1 MSQLISAKPMY
12 QKIRERLERDIS
24 GGKYAAGEKFPSE
37 AALVGRF
44 GASRIT
50 VGRAVR
56 ELQEHGLLDRVAG
69 SGTYVRGAGPR
80 PKEGLLFGLVIPNL
94 GETEIFEPICQ
105 GIAAAPEA
113 RGHGLLW
120 AHADLG
126 AESREDQ
133 ALELARYCVARHVA
147 GVFFAP
153 LEFSPASPEINARVM
168 KLLHAPGIAVVLLDR
183 RPEEAGER
191 RTCDLVGIDN
201 HRAGYLA
208 AEHLLRL
215 GARRVGFVR
224 LEGQAT
230 TVKARVRG
238 YQDALVEFGVAGHV
252 FNMRANRAM
261 EWNAEARECDAFVCA
276 NDRVAGRWM
285 QTLLGQGV
293 HIPGD
298 VRIVGIDDVNYASLL
313 PVPLTTVHQPCRE
326 IGEAA
331 LRVMLERLARPKM
344 AARDVLLDC
353 TLVVRESCGGKPGGK
368 PGDRRNVSRF

>member
-1 MSQLISAKPMY
+1 M
-12 QKIRERLERDIS
+12 
-24 GGKYAAGEKFPSE
+24 
-37 AALVGRF
+37 GRC

-56 ELQEHGLLDRVAG
+56 ELQERGLLDRVAG
-69 SGTYVRGAGPR
+69 SGTYVRGTGPR
-80 PKEGLLFGLVIPNL
+80 PREGLLFGLVIPNL

-120 AHADLG
+120 AHADQG

-153 LEFSPASPEINARVM
+153 LEFSQASAEINARVM
-168 KLLHAPGIAVVLLDR
+168 KLLQAPGIAVVLLDR
-183 RPEEAGER
+183 RPEEAGGR

-224 LEGQAT
+224 LEGQAS
-230 TVKARVRG
+230 TVRARVRG
-238 YQDALVEFGVAGHV
+238 YQDALAEFGGAGHV
-252 FNMRANRAM
+252 FNMQANRPM
-261 EWNAEARECDAFVCA
+261 EWSAEARECDAFVCA

-293 HIPGD
+293 RIPRD
-298 VRIVGIDDVNYASLL
+298 VRIVGIDDVNYAALL

-331 LRVMLERLARPKM
+331 LRVMLERLARPKT

-353 TLVVRESCGGKPGGK
+353 TLVIRESCGGVGQTIAFRGGGKPGGK
-368 PGDRRNVSRF
+368 PGDRRDVSRF